1 MTRSAVGPSWFA
13 VRVLLLLG
21 IFTSRGLSPVSAQ
34 DDVGIPLGSV
44 PASAEVQDTSGATV
58 SLSRH
63 IGRRPVVVEFWAT
76 WCETCEA
83 LLPRM
88 EAAHRRYG
96 QQVDFV
102 VVAVGVN
109 QSLNTVK
116 RHMARHPSPF
126 TYYFDNRG
134 AAVRAFEAPA
144 TGIVFALDARGRVV
158 YAGAGG
164 NQDVE
169 AAARRAAGT
178 IQGR

>member
-1 MTRSAVGPSWFA
+1 MSLKLVA
-13 VRVLLLLG
+13 LLG
-21 IFTSRGLSPVSAQ
+21 LLASWPLASSAAAQ
-34 DDVGIPLGSV
+34 DDIGIPVGSV
-44 PASAEVQDTSGATV
+44 PAAAEVQDTSGAV
-58 SLSRH
+58 VNLSRY
-63 IGRRPVVVEFWAT
+63 IGRRPVLIEFWAT

-96 QQVDFV
+96 SQVDFV

-144 TGIVFALDARGRVV
+144 TGIIFALDAAGRVV

-169 AAARRAAGT
+169 AAARRAAGLP
-178 IQGR
+178 QGR

>member
-1 MTRSAVGPSWFA
+1 MTRSAVRCSLFA
-13 VRVLLLLG
+13 VRGLLLLG
-21 IFTSRGLSPVSAQ
+21 ILAPWHPDVASAQ
-34 DDVGIPLGSV
+34 DEVGIPLGSV
-44 PASAEVQDTSGATV
+44 PAAAEVQDTSGAV
-58 SLSRH
+58 VNLSRH

-96 QQVDFV
+96 AQVDFV

-144 TGIVFALDARGRVV
+144 TGIIFALDARGRVV

-169 AAARRAAGT
+169 AAARRAAGASP
-178 IQGR
+178 GN